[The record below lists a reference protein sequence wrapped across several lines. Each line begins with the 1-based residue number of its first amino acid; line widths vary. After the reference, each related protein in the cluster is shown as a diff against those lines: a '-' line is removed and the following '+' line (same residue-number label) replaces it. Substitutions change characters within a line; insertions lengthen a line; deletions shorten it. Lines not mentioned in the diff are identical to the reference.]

1 MEYIIQLRI
10 TRTPDKHVCKACGR
24 DAYLRGVSYEAT
36 SQDAADRLQDEV
48 QRAVTLEQALD
59 VPKISKVN
67 DTIFD
72 ATVEEQRTSGPQEH
86 ERYYQC
92 AVCFGDLVSFMMGNT
107 SGVEVVRWLKTSP
120 LTYAVFA
127 VRKIE
132 KPDQCLLAVGKDHDP
147 LLVLAALEAEDTL
160 HLKPS

>member
-1 MEYIIQLRI
+1 MDYILQLRV
-10 TRTPDKHVCKACGR
+10 TRTPDKHVCKACGN
-24 DAYLRGVSYEAT
+24 DAYLCGVSYEVT
-36 SQDAADRLQDEV
+36 SQDVADRLQEEL
-48 QRAVTLEQALD
+48 QRAKTLEHMLD
-59 VPKISKVN
+59 VPKISKVS
-67 DTIFD
+67 DAIFD
-72 ATVEEQRTSGPQEH
+72 ATVEEQRVSGPQEH

-92 AVCFGDLVSFMMGNT
+92 APCFGGLISFMMGNT
-107 SGVEVVRWLKTSP
+107 SGVEVIRWLKTSP